1 MNLLSVNQLS
11 KSFGDKVLFQNIN
24 FGINYGDKVA
34 LIAKNG
40 SGKSTLF
47 KILQGIEI
55 ADSGDI
61 AFRKELRISFLSQ
74 EPNLNENHSIEEAIY
89 SGDSEVVKTAI
100 DYAKLVESHYA
111 NPTEKTENQLDVL
124 TNKMNDLE
132 AWNVETEIMLVCSNL
147 GLHDLK
153 QKVNTLSGGQKKRLA
168 LAQVIL
174 NQPDL
179 LIMDEPTNHLDVTV
193 IEWLENYLQSYKKS
207 ILLVTHDR
215 YFLDEVCDRIIEI
228 DDHKLYEYKG
238 DFAYY
243 MEKKAER
250 LVMEASELDKAK
262 NLYRRELEWVRK
274 QPRARTVKSKSRVD
288 AFVDVEKNARKKSMD
303 KKIELSVK
311 VERIGSKIIEVHK
324 LQKAYGDKK
333 ILNPFS
339 YTFIKGEKIGIV
351 GPNGIGKSTFINM
364 LQGIEPPDAGK
375 VSVGDTIV
383 FGYYSQKGIQVA
395 SDKRVI
401 EVVKDIAEFIPLAN
415 GTTLSASA
423 LLTRFNFAPEVQY
436 GHVGKLSGGE
446 RRRLYLLTVLVK
458 NPNFLILDEPT
469 NDLDIITL
477 QTLEQFLLDF
487 QGCVLIVSHDRYFL
501 DRLVDHVFAFEGNGV
516 VKDFPGNYS
525 EYRQWVYDREDDDDL
540 SAPQIGGTTEITSKS
555 TNTAE
560 VKEETTSQKVV
571 SADVPVAN
579 SKKLSYKEQKEL
591 EELDIELPLLEK
603 QKTDIETKLSS
614 GITDVSEIEKLSA
627 KFSFINKSIDE
638 KTMRWLELQ
647 E

>member
-11 KSFGDKVLFQNIN
+11 KSYGDKVLFKSIN

-47 KILQGIEI
+47 KILQGQEI
-55 ADSGDI
+55 ADSGEV
-61 AFRKELRISFLSQ
+61 AFRKDIRISFLSQ
-74 EPNLNENHSIEEAIY
+74 EPELNETHTILEAIY
-89 SGDSEVVKTAI
+89 AGDSETVKAAI
-100 DYAKLVESHYA
+100 DYTRLVETHYA
-111 NPTEKTENQLDVL
+111 NPTEKTENQLDIL

-132 AWNVETEIMLVCSNL
+132 AWNVETQIMLVCSNL
-147 GLHDLK
+147 GLDDTT
-153 QKVNTLSGGQKKRLA
+153 QIVGTLSGGQKKRLA

-174 NQPDL
+174 NEPDL

-193 IEWLENYLQSYKKS
+193 IEWLEDYLRSYKKS

-215 YFLDEVCDRIIEI
+215 YFLDEVCDKIIEI
-228 DDHKLYEYKG
+228 DNYSMHEYKG
-238 DFAYY
+238 NFQYY

-250 LVMEASELDKAK
+250 MMIEASELDKAK
-262 NLYRRELEWVRK
+262 NLYKRELEWVRK
-274 QPRARTVKSKSRVD
+274 QPRARTTKSKSRVD
-288 AFVDVEKNARKKSMD
+288 AFVDVEAKARKKSVD

-311 VERIGSKIIEVHK
+311 VERIGSKIIEVTK
-324 LQKAYGDKK
+324 LQKAFGDKK
-333 ILNPFS
+333 ILDPFS

-395 SDKRVI
+395 DDKRVI

-415 GTTLSASA
+415 GTSLSASA

-436 GHVGKLSGGE
+436 GHVSKLSGGE
-446 RRRLYLLTVLVK
+446 RRRLYLLTVLVR

-469 NDLDIITL
+469 NDLDIVTL
-477 QTLEQFLLDF
+477 QTLEEFLLDF

-525 EYRQWVYDREDDDDL
+525 EYRQWKFDSED
-540 SAPQIGGTTEITSKS
+540 
-555 TNTAE
+555 
-560 VKEETTSQKVV
+560 
-571 SADVPVAN
+571 
-579 SKKLSYKEQKEL
+579 EL
-591 EELDIELPLLEK
+591 EELEREAKKQKALETKVEEVAKPIAETPVVAEKKKRSYKEEKELEGLESELPELEK
-603 QKTDIETKLSS
+603 QKKDIEAQLANGSV
-614 GITDVSEIEKLSA
+614 DASEIEKLSS
-627 KFSFINKSIDE
+627 KFSFISNSIDE

-647 E
+647 D

>member
-11 KSFGDKVLFQNIN
+11 KSFGDKKLFQNIN

-55 ADSGDI
+55 PDSGDI

-74 EPNLNENHSIEEAIY
+74 EPTLNENHTIEQAIY
-89 SGDSEVVKTAI
+89 AGDSEMVKTAI
-100 DYAKLVESHYA
+100 DYNHLVESHYA
-111 NPTEKTENQLDVL
+111 NPTEKTEKQLDIL

-132 AWNVETEIMLVCSNL
+132 AWNVETQIMLVCANL
-147 GLHDLK
+147 GLTDLT
-153 QKVNTLSGGQKKRLA
+153 QKVSTLSGGQKKRLA

-174 NQPDL
+174 NEPDL

-193 IEWLENYLQSYKKS
+193 IEWLEEYLRSYKKS

-228 DDHKLYEYKG
+228 DDHQLFEYKG
-238 DFAYY
+238 KFDYY

-250 LVMEASELDKAK
+250 MMMQASELEKAK

-288 AFVDVEKNARKKSMD
+288 AFAGVEAKARKKSVD

-311 VERIGSKIIEVHK
+311 VERIGSKIIEVRNLK
-324 LQKAYGDKK
+324 KAFGEKK
-333 ILNPFS
+333 ILEPFT

-364 LQGIEPPDAGK
+364 LQGIEPPDSGN
-375 VSVGDTIV
+375 VTVGDTIV

-395 SDKRVI
+395 DDKRVI

-415 GTTLSASA
+415 GTSLSASG

-436 GHVGKLSGGE
+436 GHVSKLSGGE
-446 RRRLYLLTVLVK
+446 KRRLYLLTVLVR

-525 EYRQWVYDREDDDDL
+525 EYRQWKYDSEDEAEEL
-540 SAPQIGGTTEITSKS
+540 AKEQKLKEIISANDSVVEQPVKQV
-555 TNTAE
+555 AE
-560 VKEETTSQKVV
+560 TI
-571 SADVPVAN
+571 VPEK
-579 SKKLSYKEQKEL
+579 KKLSYKEQKEL
-591 EELDIELPLLEK
+591 ESLDVELPQLETK
-603 QKTDIETKLSS
+603 KLEIETLLAS
-614 GITDVSEIEKLSA
+614 GISDVKEIEKLS
-627 KFSFINKSIDE
+627 KQFTFISSQIDE

-647 E
+647 D

>member
-11 KSFGDKVLFQNIN
+11 KSYGDKVLFKSIN

-47 KILQGIEI
+47 KILQGQEI
-55 ADSGDI
+55 ADSGEV
-61 AFRKELRISFLSQ
+61 AFRKDIRISFLSQ
-74 EPNLNENHSIEEAIY
+74 EPELNETHTILEAIY
-89 SGDSEVVKTAI
+89 AGDSETVKAAI
-100 DYAKLVESHYA
+100 DYTRLVETHYA
-111 NPTEKTENQLDVL
+111 NPTEKTENQLDIL

-132 AWNVETEIMLVCSNL
+132 AWNVETQIMLVCSNL
-147 GLHDLK
+147 GLDDTT
-153 QKVNTLSGGQKKRLA
+153 QIVGTLSGGQKKRLA

-174 NQPDL
+174 NEPDL

-193 IEWLENYLQSYKKS
+193 IEWLEDYLHSYKKS

-215 YFLDEVCDRIIEI
+215 YFLDEVCDKIIEI
-228 DDHKLYEYKG
+228 DNYSMHEYKG
-238 DFAYY
+238 NFQYY

-250 LVMEASELDKAK
+250 MMIEASELDKAK
-262 NLYRRELEWVRK
+262 NLYKRELEWVRK
-274 QPRARTVKSKSRVD
+274 QPRARTTKSKSRVD
-288 AFVDVEKNARKKSMD
+288 AFVDVEAKARKKSVD

-311 VERIGSKIIEVHK
+311 VERIGSKIIEVTK
-324 LQKAYGDKK
+324 LQKAFGDKK
-333 ILNPFS
+333 ILDPFS

-395 SDKRVI
+395 DDKRVI

-415 GTTLSASA
+415 GTSLSASA

-436 GHVGKLSGGE
+436 GHVSKLSGGE
-446 RRRLYLLTVLVK
+446 RRRLYLLTVLVR

-469 NDLDIITL
+469 NDLDIVTL
-477 QTLEQFLLDF
+477 QTLEEFLLDF

-525 EYRQWVYDREDDDDL
+525 EYRQWKFDSED
-540 SAPQIGGTTEITSKS
+540 
-555 TNTAE
+555 
-560 VKEETTSQKVV
+560 
-571 SADVPVAN
+571 
-579 SKKLSYKEQKEL
+579 EL
-591 EELDIELPLLEK
+591 EELEREAKKQKALETKVDEVAKPITETPVAAEKKKRSYKEEKELEGLESELPELEK
-603 QKTDIETKLSS
+603 QKKDIEAQLANGSV
-614 GITDVSEIEKLSA
+614 DASEIEKLSS
-627 KFSFINKSIDE
+627 KFSFISNSIDE

-647 E
+647 D

>member
-11 KSFGDKVLFQNIN
+11 KSFGDKKLFQNIN

-55 ADSGDI
+55 PDSGDI

-74 EPNLNENHSIEEAIY
+74 EPNLDDNHTIEQAIY
-89 SGDSEVVKTAI
+89 AGDSEMVKTAI
-100 DYAKLVESHYA
+100 DYTHLVETHYA
-111 NPTEKTENQLDVL
+111 NPTEKTENQLDIL

-132 AWNVETEIMLVCSNL
+132 AWNVETQIMLVCANL
-147 GLHDLK
+147 GLNNLT
-153 QKVNTLSGGQKKRLA
+153 QKVSTLSGGQKKRLA

-174 NQPDL
+174 NEPDL

-193 IEWLENYLQSYKKS
+193 IEWLEEYLRSYKKS

-228 DDHKLYEYKG
+228 DDHQLFEYKG
-238 DFAYY
+238 KFDYY

-250 LVMEASELDKAK
+250 MMMQASELEKAK

-288 AFVDVEKNARKKSMD
+288 AFADVEAKARKKSVD

-311 VERIGSKIIEVHK
+311 VERIGSKIIEVRNLK
-324 LQKAYGDKK
+324 KAFGEKK
-333 ILNPFS
+333 ILEPFT

-364 LQGIEPPDAGK
+364 LQGIEPPDAGT
-375 VSVGDTIV
+375 VTVGDTIV

-395 SDKRVI
+395 DDKRVI

-415 GTTLSASA
+415 GTSLSASG

-436 GHVGKLSGGE
+436 GHVSKLSGGE
-446 RRRLYLLTVLVK
+446 KRRLYLLTVLVR

-525 EYRQWVYDREDDDDL
+525 EYRQWKYDSEDEAEEL
-540 SAPQIGGTTEITSKS
+540 AKEQKLKEVISANNSVVEQP
-555 TNTAE
+555 
-560 VKEETTSQKVV
+560 VKQVVETVDSDK
-571 SADVPVAN
+571 
-579 SKKLSYKEQKEL
+579 KKLSYKEQKEL
-591 EELDIELPLLEK
+591 ESLDIELPQLETK
-603 QKTDIETKLSS
+603 KLEIETLLAS
-614 GITDVSEIEKLSA
+614 GISDVKEIEKLS
-627 KFSFINKSIDE
+627 KQFTFISSQIDE

-647 E
+647 D

>member
-11 KSFGDKVLFQNIN
+11 KSFGDKKLFQNIN

-55 ADSGDI
+55 PDSGDI

-74 EPNLNENHSIEEAIY
+74 EPNLDDNHTIEQAIY
-89 SGDSEVVKTAI
+89 AGDSEMVKTAI
-100 DYAKLVESHYA
+100 DYTHLVETHYA

-132 AWNVETEIMLVCSNL
+132 AWNVETQIMLVCANL
-147 GLHDLK
+147 GLNDLK
-153 QKVNTLSGGQKKRLA
+153 QKVSTLSGGQKKRLA

-174 NQPDL
+174 NEPDL

-193 IEWLENYLQSYKKS
+193 IEWLEEYLRSYKKS

-228 DDHKLYEYKG
+228 DDHQLFEYKG
-238 DFAYY
+238 KFDYY

-250 LVMEASELDKAK
+250 MMMQASELEKAK

-288 AFVDVEKNARKKSMD
+288 AFVDVEAKARKKSVD

-311 VERIGSKIIEVHK
+311 VERIGSKIIEVHNLK
-324 LQKAYGDKK
+324 KAFGDKK
-333 ILNPFS
+333 ILEPFT

-364 LQGIEPPDAGK
+364 LQGLEPPDSGK
-375 VSVGDTIV
+375 VTVGDTIV

-395 SDKRVI
+395 DDKRVI

-415 GTTLSASA
+415 GTSLSASG

-436 GHVGKLSGGE
+436 GHVSKLSGGE
-446 RRRLYLLTVLVK
+446 KRRLYLLTVLVR

-525 EYRQWVYDREDDDDL
+525 EYRQWKYDSEDEAEEL
-540 SAPQIGGTTEITSKS
+540 AKEQKLKEIISS
-555 TNTAE
+555 NDSVVE
-560 VKEETTSQKVV
+560 QPVKPIVEAIV
-571 SADVPVAN
+571 SEK
-579 SKKLSYKEQKEL
+579 KKLSYKEQKEL
-591 EELDIELPLLEK
+591 ESLDAELPQLEAK
-603 QKTDIETKLSS
+603 KLEIETLLAS
-614 GITDVSEIEKLSA
+614 GISDVKEIEKLS
-627 KFSFINKSIDE
+627 KQFTFISSQIDE

-647 E
+647 D

>member
-11 KSFGDKVLFQNIN
+11 KSYGDKVLFKNIN

-47 KILQGIEI
+47 KILQGQEI
-55 ADSGDI
+55 ADSGDVV
-61 AFRKELRISFLSQ
+61 FRKELRISFLSQ
-74 EPNLNENHSIEEAIY
+74 EPELNENHTLLEAIY
-89 SGDSEVVKTAI
+89 AGDSEMVKTAI
-100 DYAKLVESHYA
+100 DYTRLVETHYA
-111 NPTEKTENQLDVL
+111 NPTEKTENQLDIL

-132 AWNVETEIMLVCSNL
+132 AWNVETQIMLVCSNL
-147 GLHDLK
+147 ALTDLT
-153 QKVNTLSGGQKKRLA
+153 QKVSTLSGGQKKRLA

-174 NQPDL
+174 NEPDL

-193 IEWLENYLQSYKKS
+193 IEWLEDYLRSYKKS

-215 YFLDEVCDRIIEI
+215 YFLDEVCDKIIEI
-228 DDHKLYEYKG
+228 DNYSMHEYKG
-238 DFAYY
+238 NFQYY

-250 LVMEASELDKAK
+250 MMIEASELDKAK
-262 NLYRRELEWVRK
+262 NLYKRELEWVRK
-274 QPRARTVKSKSRVD
+274 QPRARTTKSKSRVD
-288 AFVDVEKNARKKSMD
+288 AFVDVEAKARKKSVD

-311 VERIGSKIIEVHK
+311 VERIGSKIIEVTK
-324 LQKAYGDKK
+324 LQKAFGDKK
-333 ILNPFS
+333 ILDPFS

-395 SDKRVI
+395 DDKRVI

-415 GTTLSASA
+415 GTSLSASG
-423 LLTRFNFAPEVQY
+423 LLTRFNFPPEVQY
-436 GHVGKLSGGE
+436 GHVSKLSGGE
-446 RRRLYLLTVLVK
+446 RRRLYLLTVLVR

-469 NDLDIITL
+469 NDLDIVTL
-477 QTLEQFLLDF
+477 QTLEEFLLDF

-525 EYRQWVYDREDDDDL
+525 EYRQWKFDSED
-540 SAPQIGGTTEITSKS
+540 
-555 TNTAE
+555 
-560 VKEETTSQKVV
+560 
-571 SADVPVAN
+571 
-579 SKKLSYKEQKEL
+579 EL
-591 EELDIELPLLEK
+591 EELEREAKKQKALETKVEELVKPVLETPVLTEKKKRSYKEEKELEGLESELPELEK
-603 QKTDIETKLSS
+603 KKTDIENKLAS
-614 GITDVSEIEKLSA
+614 GLTDANEIEKLSSQ
-627 KFSFINKSIDE
+627 FSFILKSIDE

-647 E
+647 D

>member
-11 KSFGDKVLFQNIN
+11 KSYGDKVLFKSIN

-47 KILQGIEI
+47 KILQGQEI
-55 ADSGDI
+55 ADSGEV
-61 AFRKELRISFLSQ
+61 AFRKDIRISFLSQ
-74 EPNLNENHSIEEAIY
+74 EPELNETHTILEAIY
-89 SGDSEVVKTAI
+89 AGDSETVKAAI
-100 DYAKLVESHYA
+100 DYTRLVETHYA
-111 NPTEKTENQLDVL
+111 NPTEKTENQLDIL

-132 AWNVETEIMLVCSNL
+132 AWNVETQIMLVCSNL
-147 GLHDLK
+147 GLDDTT
-153 QKVNTLSGGQKKRLA
+153 QIVGTLSGGQKKRLA

-174 NQPDL
+174 NEPDL

-193 IEWLENYLQSYKKS
+193 IEWLEDYLHSYKKS

-215 YFLDEVCDRIIEI
+215 YFLDEVCDKIIEI
-228 DDHKLYEYKG
+228 DNYSMHEYKG
-238 DFAYY
+238 NFQYY

-250 LVMEASELDKAK
+250 MMIEASELDKAK
-262 NLYRRELEWVRK
+262 NLYKRELEWVRK
-274 QPRARTVKSKSRVD
+274 QPRARTTKSKSRVD
-288 AFVDVEKNARKKSMD
+288 AFVDVEAKARKKSVD

-311 VERIGSKIIEVHK
+311 VERIGSKIIEVTK

-333 ILNPFS
+333 ILDPFS

-395 SDKRVI
+395 DDKRVI

-415 GTTLSASA
+415 GTSLSASA

-436 GHVGKLSGGE
+436 GHVSKLSGGE
-446 RRRLYLLTVLVK
+446 RRRLYLLTVLVR

-469 NDLDIITL
+469 NDLDIVTL
-477 QTLEQFLLDF
+477 QTLEEFLLDF

-525 EYRQWVYDREDDDDL
+525 EYRQWKFDSED
-540 SAPQIGGTTEITSKS
+540 
-555 TNTAE
+555 
-560 VKEETTSQKVV
+560 
-571 SADVPVAN
+571 
-579 SKKLSYKEQKEL
+579 EL
-591 EELDIELPLLEK
+591 EELEREAKKQKALETKVEEVAKPIAETPVAAEKKKRSYKEEKELEGLESELPELEK
-603 QKTDIETKLSS
+603 QKKDIEAQLANGSV
-614 GITDVSEIEKLSA
+614 DASEIEKLSS
-627 KFSFINKSIDE
+627 KFSFISNSIDE

-647 E
+647 D

>member
-11 KSFGDKVLFQNIN
+11 KSFGDKKLFQNIN

-55 ADSGDI
+55 PDSGDI

-74 EPNLNENHSIEEAIY
+74 EPNLNENHTIEQAIY
-89 SGDSEVVKTAI
+89 AGDSEMVKTAI
-100 DYAKLVESHYA
+100 DYTHLVETHYA
-111 NPTEKTENQLDVL
+111 NPTEKTENQLDIL

-132 AWNVETEIMLVCSNL
+132 AWNVETQIMLVCANL
-147 GLHDLK
+147 GLNDLT
-153 QKVNTLSGGQKKRLA
+153 QKVSTLSGGQKKRLA

-174 NQPDL
+174 NEPDL

-193 IEWLENYLQSYKKS
+193 IEWLEEYLRSYKKS

-228 DDHKLYEYKG
+228 DDHQLFEYKG
-238 DFAYY
+238 KFDYY

-250 LVMEASELDKAK
+250 QMMQASELEKAK

-274 QPRARTVKSKSRVD
+274 QPRARTTKSKSRVD
-288 AFVDVEKNARKKSMD
+288 AFTDVEAKARKKSVD

-311 VERIGSKIIEVHK
+311 VERIGSKIIEVHNLK
-324 LQKAYGDKK
+324 KAFGDKK
-333 ILNPFS
+333 ILDPFT

-364 LQGIEPPDAGK
+364 LQGIEPPDTGT
-375 VSVGDTIV
+375 VTVGDTIV

-395 SDKRVI
+395 DDKRVI

-415 GTTLSASA
+415 GTSLSASA

-436 GHVGKLSGGE
+436 GHVSKLSGGE
-446 RRRLYLLTVLVK
+446 RRRLYLLTVLVR

-525 EYRQWVYDREDDDDL
+525 EYRQWKYDSE
-540 SAPQIGGTTEITSKS
+540 EE
-555 TNTAE
+555 AE
-560 VKEETTSQKVV
+560 ELAKEQKQLQATVVVQEAVKEIPQ
-571 SADVPVAN
+571 VAAAVN
-579 SKKLSYKEQKEL
+579 EKKKLSYKEQKEL
-591 EELDIELPLLEK
+591 ESLDAELPQLEAK
-603 QKTDIETKLSS
+603 KLEIETLLAS
-614 GITDVSEIEKLSA
+614 GISDVKEIEKLS
-627 KFSFINKSIDE
+627 KQFTFISSQIDE
-638 KTMRWLELQ
+638 KTMRWMELQ

>member
-11 KSFGDKVLFQNIN
+11 KSFGDKVLFKNIN

-55 ADSGDI
+55 PDSGDI

-74 EPNLNENHSIEEAIY
+74 EPTLDENHTIEQAIY
-89 SGDSEVVKTAI
+89 AGDSEMVKTSI
-100 DYAKLVESHYA
+100 DYTHLVETHYA
-111 NPTEKTENQLDVL
+111 NPTEKTENQLDIL
-124 TNKMNDLE
+124 TNRMNDLE
-132 AWNVETEIMLVCSNL
+132 AWNVETQIMLVCANL
-147 GLHDLK
+147 GLNDLK
-153 QKVNTLSGGQKKRLA
+153 QKVSTLSGGQKKRLA

-174 NQPDL
+174 NEPDL

-193 IEWLENYLQSYKKS
+193 IEWLEEYLRSYKKS

-228 DDHKLYEYKG
+228 DNHELYEYKG
-238 DFAYY
+238 KFDYY

-250 LVMEASELDKAK
+250 LMMEASELEKAK

-288 AFVDVEKNARKKSMD
+288 AFVDVEAKARKKSVE

-311 VERIGSKIIEVHK
+311 VERIGSKILEVRN
-324 LQKAYGDKK
+324 LQKAFGDKK
-333 ILNPFS
+333 ILEPFT

-364 LQGIEPPDAGK
+364 LQGIEAPDAGT

-395 SDKRVI
+395 DDKRVI

-415 GTTLSASA
+415 GTSLSASG

-436 GHVGKLSGGE
+436 GHVSKLSGGE
-446 RRRLYLLTVLVK
+446 KRRLYLLTVLVR

-525 EYRQWVYDREDDDDL
+525 EYRQWKYDTEDDAEEL
-540 SAPQIGGTTEITSKS
+540 AKEQKQIEVNSVVEEPVKQVSVSAPVTEK
-555 TNTAE
+555 
-560 VKEETTSQKVV
+560 
-571 SADVPVAN
+571 
-579 SKKLSYKEQKEL
+579 KKLSFKEQKEL
-591 EELDIELPLLEK
+591 ETLDAELPKLESRKAEIENLLA
-603 QKTDIETKLSS
+603 S
-614 GITDVSEIEKLSA
+614 GITDVKEIEKLSNE
-627 KFSFINKSIDE
+627 FTSISSQIDE
-638 KTMRWLELQ
+638 KTMRWMELQ
-647 E
+647 D

>member
-11 KSFGDKVLFQNIN
+11 KSFGDKKLFQNIN

-55 ADSGDI
+55 PDSGDI

-74 EPNLNENHSIEEAIY
+74 EPNLDDNHTIEQAIY
-89 SGDSEVVKTAI
+89 AGDSEMVKTAI
-100 DYAKLVESHYA
+100 DYTHLVETHYT
-111 NPTEKTENQLDVL
+111 NPSEKTENQLDIL

-132 AWNVETEIMLVCSNL
+132 AWNVETQIMLVCANL

-174 NQPDL
+174 NEPDL

-193 IEWLENYLQSYKKS
+193 IEWLEEYLRTYKKS

-228 DDHKLYEYKG
+228 DNHALYEYKG
-238 DFAYY
+238 KFDYY

-250 LVMEASELDKAK
+250 VMMEASELEKAK

-274 QPRARTVKSKSRVD
+274 QPRARTTKSKSRVD
-288 AFVDVEKNARKKSMD
+288 AFYDVEAKARKKSVD

-311 VERIGSKIIEVHK
+311 VERIGSKIIEVHNLK
-324 LQKAYGDKK
+324 KAFGDKK
-333 ILNPFS
+333 ILEPFT

-364 LQGIEPPDAGK
+364 LQGLEPPDTGK
-375 VSVGDTIV
+375 VTVGDTIV

-395 SDKRVI
+395 EDKRVI

-415 GTTLSASA
+415 GTSLSASG
-423 LLTRFNFAPEVQY
+423 LLTRFNFPPEVQY
-436 GHVGKLSGGE
+436 GHVSKLSGGE

-477 QTLEQFLLDF
+477 QTLEEFLLEF

-501 DRLVDHVFAFEGNGV
+501 DRLVDHVFAFEGDGI

-525 EYRQWVYDREDDDDL
+525 EYRQWKYDSEAEAEELAKEQKAIDHAAAQVIV
-540 SAPQIGGTTEITSKS
+540 STPEIKIEKASV
-555 TNTAE
+555 E
-560 VKEETTSQKVV
+560 KVAV
-571 SADVPVAN
+571 SEK
-579 SKKLSYKEQKEL
+579 KKLTFKEQKEL
-591 EELDIELPLLEK
+591 EALDVELPKLELRK
-603 QKTDIETKLSS
+603 VEIETLLAS
-614 GITDVSEIEKLSA
+614 GISDVKEIEKLSNE
-627 KFSFINKSIDE
+627 FTMISSQIDE

>member
-11 KSFGDKVLFQNIN
+11 KSFGDKKLFQNIN

-55 ADSGDI
+55 PDSGDI

-74 EPNLNENHSIEEAIY
+74 EPNLDDNHTIEQAIY
-89 SGDSEVVKTAI
+89 AGDSEMVKTAI
-100 DYAKLVESHYA
+100 DYNHLVESHYA
-111 NPTEKTENQLDVL
+111 NPTEKTEKQLDIL

-132 AWNVETEIMLVCSNL
+132 AWNVETQIMLVCANL
-147 GLHDLK
+147 GLNDLT
-153 QKVNTLSGGQKKRLA
+153 QKVSTLSGGQKKRLA

-174 NQPDL
+174 NEPDL

-193 IEWLENYLQSYKKS
+193 IEWLEEYLRSYKKS

-228 DDHKLYEYKG
+228 DDHQLFEYKG
-238 DFAYY
+238 KFDYY

-250 LVMEASELDKAK
+250 MMMQASELEKAK

-288 AFVDVEKNARKKSMD
+288 AFAGVEAKARKKSVD

-311 VERIGSKIIEVHK
+311 VERIGSKIIEVRNLK
-324 LQKAYGDKK
+324 KAFGEKK
-333 ILNPFS
+333 ILEPFT

-364 LQGIEPPDAGK
+364 LQGIEPPDSGN
-375 VSVGDTIV
+375 VTVGDTIV

-395 SDKRVI
+395 DDKRVI

-415 GTTLSASA
+415 GTSLSASG

-436 GHVGKLSGGE
+436 GHVSKLSGGE
-446 RRRLYLLTVLVK
+446 KRRLYLLTVLVR

-525 EYRQWVYDREDDDDL
+525 EYRQWKYDSEDEAEEL
-540 SAPQIGGTTEITSKS
+540 AKEQKLKEIISANDSVVEQPVKQV
-555 TNTAE
+555 AE
-560 VKEETTSQKVV
+560 TIV
-571 SADVPVAN
+571 SEK
-579 SKKLSYKEQKEL
+579 KKLSYKEQKEL
-591 EELDIELPLLEK
+591 ESLDIELPQLEIKKTEIEHLLA
-603 QKTDIETKLSS
+603 S
-614 GITDVSEIEKLSA
+614 GISDVKEIEKLS
-627 KFSFINKSIDE
+627 KQFTFISSQIDE

-647 E
+647 D

>member
-11 KSFGDKVLFQNIN
+11 KSFGDKVLFKNIN

-55 ADSGDI
+55 PDSGDI

-74 EPNLNENHSIEEAIY
+74 EPDLNENHTIEQAIY
-89 SGDSEVVKTAI
+89 AGDSEMVKTAI
-100 DYAKLVESHYA
+100 DYTHLVETHYA

-132 AWNVETEIMLVCSNL
+132 AWNVETQIMLVCANL
-147 GLHDLK
+147 GLNDLT
-153 QKVNTLSGGQKKRLA
+153 QKVSTLSGGQKKRLA

-174 NQPDL
+174 NEPDL

-193 IEWLENYLQSYKKS
+193 IEWLEEYLRSYKKS

-228 DDHKLYEYKG
+228 DEHSLYEYKG
-238 DFAYY
+238 KFDYY

-250 LVMEASELDKAK
+250 MMMQASELEKAK

-274 QPRARTVKSKSRVD
+274 QPRARTTKSKSRVD
-288 AFVDVEKNARKKSMD
+288 AFTNVEAKARKKSVD

-311 VERIGSKIIEVHK
+311 VERIGSKIIEVHNLK
-324 LQKAYGDKK
+324 KAFGDKK
-333 ILNPFS
+333 ILEPFT

-364 LQGIEPPDAGK
+364 LQGIEPPDSGN
-375 VSVGDTIV
+375 VTVGDTIV

-395 SDKRVI
+395 DDKRVI

-415 GTTLSASA
+415 GTSLSASA

-436 GHVGKLSGGE
+436 GHVSKLSGGE
-446 RRRLYLLTVLVK
+446 KRRLYLLTVLVK

-477 QTLEQFLLDF
+477 QTLEEFLLEF

-501 DRLVDHVFAFEGNGV
+501 DRLVDHVFAFEGEGV

-525 EYRQWVYDREDDDDL
+525 EYRQWKYDSEEEAEEL
-540 SAPQIGGTTEITSKS
+540 AKELKHKQLEHVTIAPVEPSKAVVETAVLTEK
-555 TNTAE
+555 
-560 VKEETTSQKVV
+560 
-571 SADVPVAN
+571 
-579 SKKLSYKEQKEL
+579 KKLSYKEQKEL
-591 EELDIELPLLEK
+591 ETLESDLATLEK
-603 QKTDIETKLSS
+603 RKT
-614 GITDVSEIEKLSA
+614 EIESLLAGGLTDANEIQKISA
-627 KFSFINKSIDE
+627 EFTQVSNAIDE

-647 E
+647 D

>member
-11 KSFGDKVLFQNIN
+11 KSFGDKVLFKNIN

-55 ADSGDI
+55 PDSGDI

-74 EPNLNENHSIEEAIY
+74 EPNLNENHTIEQAIY
-89 SGDSEVVKTAI
+89 AGDSEMVKTAI
-100 DYAKLVESHYA
+100 DYTYLVETHYA
-111 NPTEKTENQLDVL
+111 NPTEKTENQLDIL

-132 AWNVETEIMLVCSNL
+132 AWNVETQIMLVCANL
-147 GLHDLK
+147 GLTDLK

-174 NQPDL
+174 NEPDL

-193 IEWLENYLQSYKKS
+193 IEWLEEYLRSYKKS

-228 DDHKLYEYKG
+228 DEHSLYEYKG
-238 DFAYY
+238 KFDYY

-250 LVMEASELDKAK
+250 QMMQASELEKAK

-274 QPRARTVKSKSRVD
+274 QPCARTVKSKSRVD
-288 AFVDVEKNARKKSMD
+288 AFVDVEAKARKKSVD

-311 VERIGSKIIEVHK
+311 VERIGSKIIEVHNLK
-324 LQKAYGDKK
+324 KAFGDKK
-333 ILNPFS
+333 ILEPFT

-364 LQGIEPPDAGK
+364 LQGIEPPDTGT
-375 VSVGDTIV
+375 VTVGDTIV

-395 SDKRVI
+395 NDKRVI

-415 GTTLSASA
+415 GTSLSASA

-436 GHVGKLSGGE
+436 GHVSKLSGGE
-446 RRRLYLLTVLVK
+446 RRRLYLLTVLVR

-525 EYRQWVYDREDDDDL
+525 EYRQWKYDSEAEEEEL
-540 SAPQIGGTTEITSKS
+540 AKEQKLKEIISANDSVVEQP
-555 TNTAE
+555 
-560 VKEETTSQKVV
+560 VKQVVEAVV
-571 SADVPVAN
+571 SEK
-579 SKKLSYKEQKEL
+579 KKLSFKEQKEL
-591 EELDIELPLLEK
+591 EALDVELPQLEAK
-603 QKTDIETKLSS
+603 KLEIETLLAS
-614 GITDVSEIEKLSA
+614 GISDVKEIEKLS
-627 KFSFINKSIDE
+627 KQFTFVTSQIDE

-647 E
+647 D

>member
-11 KSFGDKVLFQNIN
+11 KSYGDKVLFKNIN

-47 KILQGIEI
+47 KILQGQEI
-55 ADSGDI
+55 ADSGDVV
-61 AFRKELRISFLSQ
+61 FRKELRISFLSQ
-74 EPNLNENHSIEEAIY
+74 EPELNENHTLLEAIY
-89 SGDSEVVKTAI
+89 AGDSEMVKTAI
-100 DYAKLVESHYA
+100 DYTRLVETHYA
-111 NPTEKTENQLDVL
+111 NPTEKTENQLDIL

-132 AWNVETEIMLVCSNL
+132 AWNVETQIMLVCSNL
-147 GLHDLK
+147 ALTDLT
-153 QKVNTLSGGQKKRLA
+153 QKVSTLSGGQKKRLA

-174 NQPDL
+174 NEPDL

-193 IEWLENYLQSYKKS
+193 IEWLEDYLLSYKKS

-215 YFLDEVCDRIIEI
+215 YFLDEVCDKIIEI
-228 DDHKLYEYKG
+228 DNYSMHEYKG
-238 DFAYY
+238 NFQYY

-250 LVMEASELDKAK
+250 MMIEASELDKAK
-262 NLYRRELEWVRK
+262 NLYKRELEWVRK
-274 QPRARTVKSKSRVD
+274 QPRARTTKSKSRVD
-288 AFVDVEKNARKKSMD
+288 AFVDVEAKARKKSVD

-311 VERIGSKIIEVHK
+311 VERIGSKIIEVTK
-324 LQKAYGDKK
+324 LQKAFGDKK

-364 LQGIEPPDAGK
+364 LQGIEPPDSGK

-395 SDKRVI
+395 DDKRVI

-415 GTTLSASA
+415 GTSLSASG
-423 LLTRFNFAPEVQY
+423 LLTRFNFPPEVQY
-436 GHVGKLSGGE
+436 GHVSKLSGGE
-446 RRRLYLLTVLVK
+446 RRRLYLLTVLVR

-469 NDLDIITL
+469 NDLDIVTL
-477 QTLEQFLLDF
+477 QTLEEFLLDF

-525 EYRQWVYDREDDDDL
+525 EYRQWKFDSED
-540 SAPQIGGTTEITSKS
+540 
-555 TNTAE
+555 
-560 VKEETTSQKVV
+560 
-571 SADVPVAN
+571 
-579 SKKLSYKEQKEL
+579 EL
-591 EELDIELPLLEK
+591 EELEREAKKQKALETKVEEVAKPVLETPVFTEKKKRSYKEEKELEGLESELPELEK
-603 QKTDIETKLSS
+603 KKTDIENKLAS
-614 GITDVSEIEKLSA
+614 GLTDANEIEKLSSQ
-627 KFSFINKSIDE
+627 FSFILKSIDE

-647 E
+647 D

>member
-11 KSFGDKVLFQNIN
+11 KSFGDKVLFKNIN

-55 ADSGDI
+55 PDSGEVT
-61 AFRKELRISFLSQ
+61 FRKELRISFLSQ
-74 EPNLNENHSIEEAIY
+74 EPQLDETHTIEQAIY
-89 SGDSEVVKTAI
+89 AGDSEMVKTAI
-100 DYAKLVESHYA
+100 DYTRLVETHYA

-132 AWNVETEIMLVCSNL
+132 AWNVETQITLVCANL
-147 GLHDLK
+147 GLNDLK
-153 QKVNTLSGGQKKRLA
+153 QKVSTLSGGQKKRLA

-174 NQPDL
+174 NEPDL
-179 LIMDEPTNHLDVTV
+179 LIMDEPTNHLDVSV
-193 IEWLENYLQSYKKS
+193 IEWLEDYLRSYKKS

-228 DDHKLYEYKG
+228 DNHSLYEYKG
-238 DFAYY
+238 KFAYY

-250 LVMEASELDKAK
+250 EFMEASELEKAK

-274 QPRARTVKSKSRVD
+274 QPRARTTKSKSRVD
-288 AFVDVEKNARKKSMD
+288 AFYDVEAKARKKKID

-311 VERIGSKIIEVHK
+311 VERIGSKIIEVRNLK
-324 LQKAYGDKK
+324 KAFGDKK
-333 ILNPFS
+333 ILEPFT
-339 YTFIKGEKIGIV
+339 YTFVKGEKIGIV

-364 LQGIEPPDAGK
+364 LQGIEPPDSGT
-375 VSVGDTIV
+375 VTVGDTIV

-395 SDKRVI
+395 DDKRVI

-415 GTTLSASA
+415 GTSLSASG

-436 GHVGKLSGGE
+436 GHVSKLSGGE
-446 RRRLYLLTVLVK
+446 KRRLYLLTVLVR

-501 DRLVDHVFAFEGNGV
+501 DRLVDHVFAFEGNGI
-516 VKDFPGNYS
+516 VKDFPGNYT
-525 EYRQWVYDREDDDDL
+525 EYRQWKYDSEAEEEEL
-540 SAPQIGGTTEITSKS
+540 AKEQKASIESMPAESIKTEPIATPQSK
-555 TNTAE
+555 TIE
-560 VKEETTSQKVV
+560 K
-571 SADVPVAN
+571 
-579 SKKLSYKEQKEL
+579 KKLSFKEQKEL
-591 EELDIELPLLEK
+591 ENLDAELPKLELRK
-603 QKTDIETKLSS
+603 
-614 GITDVSEIEKLSA
+614 SEIEKLLASGIA
-627 KFSFINKSIDE
+627 DMQEIEKLSNEFTQLTAEIDE

>member
-11 KSFGDKVLFQNIN
+11 KSFGDKKLFQNIN

-55 ADSGDI
+55 PDSGDI

-74 EPNLNENHSIEEAIY
+74 EPNLDDNHTIEQAIY
-89 SGDSEVVKTAI
+89 AGDSEMVKTAI
-100 DYAKLVESHYA
+100 DYTHLVETHYA
-111 NPTEKTENQLDVL
+111 NPTEKTENQLDIL

-132 AWNVETEIMLVCSNL
+132 AWNVETQIMLVCANL
-147 GLHDLK
+147 GLNDLT
-153 QKVNTLSGGQKKRLA
+153 QKVSTLSGGQKKRLA

-174 NQPDL
+174 NEPDL

-193 IEWLENYLQSYKKS
+193 IEWLEEYLRSYKKS

-228 DDHKLYEYKG
+228 DDHQLFEYKG
-238 DFAYY
+238 KFDYY

-250 LVMEASELDKAK
+250 MMMQASELEKAK

-288 AFVDVEKNARKKSMD
+288 AFADVEAKARKKSVD

-311 VERIGSKIIEVHK
+311 VERIGSKIIEVRNLK
-324 LQKAYGDKK
+324 KAFGEKK
-333 ILNPFS
+333 ILEPFT

-364 LQGIEPPDAGK
+364 LQGIEPPDAGT
-375 VSVGDTIV
+375 VTVGDTIV

-395 SDKRVI
+395 DDKRVI

-415 GTTLSASA
+415 GTSLSASG

-436 GHVGKLSGGE
+436 GHVSKLSGGE
-446 RRRLYLLTVLVK
+446 KRRLYLLTVLVR

-525 EYRQWVYDREDDDDL
+525 EYRQWKYDSEDEAEEL
-540 SAPQIGGTTEITSKS
+540 TKEQKLKEIISANNSVVEQP
-555 TNTAE
+555 
-560 VKEETTSQKVV
+560 VKQVVET
-571 SADVPVAN
+571 VA
-579 SKKLSYKEQKEL
+579 SDKKKLSYKEQKEL
-591 EELDIELPLLEK
+591 ESLDIELPQLETK
-603 QKTDIETKLSS
+603 KLEIETLLAS
-614 GITDVSEIEKLSA
+614 GISDVKEIEKLS
-627 KFSFINKSIDE
+627 KQFTFISTQIDE

-647 E
+647 D

>member
-11 KSFGDKVLFQNIN
+11 KSFGDKKLFQNIN

-55 ADSGDI
+55 PDSGDI

-74 EPNLNENHSIEEAIY
+74 EPNLDENHTIEQAIY
-89 SGDSEVVKTAI
+89 AGDSEMVKTAI
-100 DYAKLVESHYA
+100 DYTHLVETHYA
-111 NPTEKTENQLDVL
+111 NPTEKTENQLDIL

-132 AWNVETEIMLVCSNL
+132 AWNVETQIMLVCANL
-147 GLHDLK
+147 GLNDLT
-153 QKVNTLSGGQKKRLA
+153 QKVSTLSGGQKKRLA

-174 NQPDL
+174 NEPDL

-193 IEWLENYLQSYKKS
+193 IEWLEEYLRSYKKS

-228 DDHKLYEYKG
+228 DDHQLFEYKG
-238 DFAYY
+238 KFDYY

-250 LVMEASELDKAK
+250 MMMQASELEKAK

-288 AFVDVEKNARKKSMD
+288 AFVHVEAKARKKSVD

-311 VERIGSKIIEVHK
+311 VERIGSKIIEVHNLK
-324 LQKAYGDKK
+324 KAFGDKK
-333 ILNPFS
+333 ILEPFT

-364 LQGIEPPDAGK
+364 LQGIEPPDTGK
-375 VSVGDTIV
+375 VTVGDTIV

-395 SDKRVI
+395 DDKRVI

-415 GTTLSASA
+415 GTSLSASA

-436 GHVGKLSGGE
+436 GHVSKLSGGE
-446 RRRLYLLTVLVK
+446 KRRLYLLTVLVR

-469 NDLDIITL
+469 NDLDIVTL

-525 EYRQWVYDREDDDDL
+525 EYRQWKYDSEDEAEEL
-540 SAPQIGGTTEITSKS
+540 AKEQKQKELAT
-555 TNTAE
+555 TAE
-560 VKEETTSQKVV
+560 VSQPEIKVSETV
-571 SADVPVAN
+571 SAAVVVEK
-579 SKKLSYKEQKEL
+579 KKLSFKEQKEL
-591 EELDIELPLLEK
+591 ENLDVELPKLEIR
-603 QKTDIETKLSS
+603 KTEIETLLAS
-614 GITDVSEIEKLSA
+614 GITDVKEIETLS
-627 KFSFINKSIDE
+627 KEFTLISNQIDE

-647 E
+647 D

>member
-11 KSFGDKVLFQNIN
+11 KSFGDKVLFKNIN

-55 ADSGDI
+55 PDSGEVV
-61 AFRKELRISFLSQ
+61 FRKELRISFLSQ
-74 EPNLNENHSIEEAIY
+74 EPELNNNHTIEEAIY
-89 SGDSEVVKTAI
+89 AGDSEVVKTAI
-100 DYAKLVESHYA
+100 DYNRLVETHYA

-132 AWNVETEIMLVCSNL
+132 AWNVETQINVVCSNL
-147 GLHDLK
+147 GLNDLK
-153 QKVNTLSGGQKKRLA
+153 QKVSTLSGGQKKRLA

-174 NQPDL
+174 NEPDL
-179 LIMDEPTNHLDVTV
+179 LIMDEPTNHLDVSV
-193 IEWLENYLQSYKKS
+193 IEWLEDYLHSYKKS

-215 YFLDEVCDRIIEI
+215 YFLDAVCDRIIEI
-228 DDHKLYEYKG
+228 DNHEIYEYKG
-238 DFAYY
+238 NFEYY

-250 LVMEASELDKAK
+250 QQMEASELEKAK

-274 QPRARTVKSKSRVD
+274 QPKARTTKSKSRVD
-288 AFVDVEKNARKKSMD
+288 AFAEVEAKARAKKVE

-311 VERIGSKIIEVHK
+311 VERIGSKIIEVK
-324 LQKAYGDKK
+324 NLQKAFGDKK
-333 ILNPFS
+333 ILEPFS

-364 LQGIEPPDAGK
+364 LQGIEPPDAGS

-383 FGYYSQKGIQVA
+383 FGYYSQKGIQVPD
-395 SDKRVI
+395 DKRVI

-415 GTTLSASA
+415 GTSLSASA
-423 LLTRFNFAPEVQY
+423 LLTRFNFPPAVQF

-477 QTLEQFLLDF
+477 QTLEEFLLDF

-516 VKDFPGNYS
+516 VKDFPGNYT
-525 EYRQWVYDREDDDDL
+525 EYREWKDDMEIIEAANKKEQGNATIKPAAPENETP
-540 SAPQIGGTTEITSKS
+540 SAVAQPT
-555 TNTAE
+555 
-560 VKEETTSQKVV
+560 VV
-571 SADVPVAN
+571 VE
-579 SKKLSYKEQKEL
+579 KRKLSYKEQKEL
-591 EELDIELPLLEK
+591 ETLESDLEK
-603 QKTDIETKLSS
+603 LEKRKK
-614 GITDVSEIEKLSA
+614 EIEVLLASGTTDANEIQKLSA
-627 KFSFINKSIDE
+627 EFNEVNTSVDE

>member
-11 KSFGDKVLFQNIN
+11 KSFGDKVLFKNIN

-55 ADSGDI
+55 PDSGDI

-74 EPNLNENHSIEEAIY
+74 EPNLNENHTIEQAIY
-89 SGDSEVVKTAI
+89 AGDSEMVKTAI
-100 DYAKLVESHYA
+100 DYTYLVETHYA
-111 NPTEKTENQLDVL
+111 NPTEKTENQLDIL

-132 AWNVETEIMLVCSNL
+132 AWNVETQIMLVCANL
-147 GLHDLK
+147 GLTDLK

-174 NQPDL
+174 NEPDL

-193 IEWLENYLQSYKKS
+193 IEWLEEYLRSYKKS

-228 DDHKLYEYKG
+228 DEHSLYEYKG
-238 DFAYY
+238 KFDYY

-250 LVMEASELDKAK
+250 QMMQASELEKAK

-288 AFVDVEKNARKKSMD
+288 AFVDVEAKARKKSVD

-311 VERIGSKIIEVHK
+311 VERIGSKIIEVHNLK
-324 LQKAYGDKK
+324 KAFGDKK
-333 ILNPFS
+333 ILEPFT

-364 LQGIEPPDAGK
+364 LQGIEPPDTGT
-375 VSVGDTIV
+375 VTVGDTIV

-395 SDKRVI
+395 NDKRVI

-415 GTTLSASA
+415 GTSLSASA

-436 GHVGKLSGGE
+436 GHVSKLSGGE
-446 RRRLYLLTVLVK
+446 RRRLYLLTVLVR

-525 EYRQWVYDREDDDDL
+525 EYRQWKYDSEAEEEEL
-540 SAPQIGGTTEITSKS
+540 AKEQKLKEIISANDSVVEQP
-555 TNTAE
+555 
-560 VKEETTSQKVV
+560 VKQVVEAVV
-571 SADVPVAN
+571 SEK
-579 SKKLSYKEQKEL
+579 KKLSFKEQKEL
-591 EELDIELPLLEK
+591 EALDVELPQLEAK
-603 QKTDIETKLSS
+603 KLEIETLLAS
-614 GITDVSEIEKLSA
+614 GISDVKEIEKLS
-627 KFSFINKSIDE
+627 KQFTFVTSQIDE

-647 E
+647 D

>member
-11 KSFGDKVLFQNIN
+11 KSYGDKVLFKNIN

-47 KILQGIEI
+47 KILQGQEI
-55 ADSGDI
+55 ADSGDVV
-61 AFRKELRISFLSQ
+61 FRKELRISFLSQ
-74 EPNLNENHSIEEAIY
+74 EPELNDTHTILEAIY
-89 SGDSEVVKTAI
+89 AGDSEMVKTAI
-100 DYAKLVESHYA
+100 DYTRLVETHYA
-111 NPTEKTENQLDVL
+111 NPTEKTENQLDIL

-132 AWNVETEIMLVCSNL
+132 AWNVETQIMLVCSNL
-147 GLHDLK
+147 GLDDTT
-153 QKVNTLSGGQKKRLA
+153 QIVSTLSGGQKKRLA

-174 NQPDL
+174 NEPDL

-193 IEWLENYLQSYKKS
+193 IEWLEDYLRSYKKS

-215 YFLDEVCDRIIEI
+215 YFLDEVCDKIIEI
-228 DDHKLYEYKG
+228 DNYSMHEYKG
-238 DFAYY
+238 NFQYY

-250 LVMEASELDKAK
+250 MMIEASELDKAK
-262 NLYRRELEWVRK
+262 NLYKRELEWVRK
-274 QPRARTVKSKSRVD
+274 QPRARTTKSKSRVD
-288 AFVDVEKNARKKSMD
+288 AFVDVEAKARKKSVD

-311 VERIGSKIIEVHK
+311 VERIGSKIIEVTK
-324 LQKAYGDKK
+324 LQKAFGDKK
-333 ILNPFS
+333 ILDPFS

-395 SDKRVI
+395 DDKRVI

-415 GTTLSASA
+415 GTSLSASA

-436 GHVGKLSGGE
+436 GHVSKLSGGE
-446 RRRLYLLTVLVK
+446 RRRLYLLTVLVR

-469 NDLDIITL
+469 NDLDIVTL
-477 QTLEQFLLDF
+477 QTLEEFLLDF

-501 DRLVDHVFAFEGNGV
+501 DRLVDHVFAFEGNGI

-525 EYRQWVYDREDDDDL
+525 EYRQWKFDSED
-540 SAPQIGGTTEITSKS
+540 
-555 TNTAE
+555 
-560 VKEETTSQKVV
+560 
-571 SADVPVAN
+571 
-579 SKKLSYKEQKEL
+579 EL
-591 EELDIELPLLEK
+591 EELEREAKKQKAVETKLEEVTKPVLETPVFAEKKKRSYKEEKELEGLESELPELEK
-603 QKTDIETKLSS
+603 QKKDIETQLANGSVDAS
-614 GITDVSEIEKLSA
+614 AIEKLSSQ
-627 KFSFINKSIDE
+627 FSFISKSIDE

-647 E
+647 D

>member
-11 KSFGDKVLFQNIN
+11 KSFGDKKLFQNIN

-55 ADSGDI
+55 PDSGDI

-74 EPNLNENHSIEEAIY
+74 EPNLDDNHTIEQAIY
-89 SGDSEVVKTAI
+89 AGDSEMVKTAI
-100 DYAKLVESHYA
+100 DYNHLVESHYA
-111 NPTEKTENQLDVL
+111 NPTEKTEKQLDIL

-132 AWNVETEIMLVCSNL
+132 AWNVETQIMLVCANL
-147 GLHDLK
+147 GLNDLT
-153 QKVNTLSGGQKKRLA
+153 QKVSTLSGGQKKRLA

-174 NQPDL
+174 NEPDL

-193 IEWLENYLQSYKKS
+193 IEWLEEYLRSYKKS

-228 DDHKLYEYKG
+228 DDHQLFEYKG
-238 DFAYY
+238 KFDYY

-250 LVMEASELDKAK
+250 MMMQASELEKAK

-288 AFVDVEKNARKKSMD
+288 AFAGVEAKARKKSVD

-311 VERIGSKIIEVHK
+311 VERIGSKIIEVRNLK
-324 LQKAYGDKK
+324 KAFGEKK
-333 ILNPFS
+333 ILEPFT

-364 LQGIEPPDAGK
+364 LQGIEPPDSGN
-375 VSVGDTIV
+375 VTVGDTIV

-395 SDKRVI
+395 DDKRVI

-415 GTTLSASA
+415 GTSLSASG

-436 GHVGKLSGGE
+436 GHVSKLSGGE
-446 RRRLYLLTVLVK
+446 KRRLYLLTVLVR

-525 EYRQWVYDREDDDDL
+525 EYRQWKYDSEDEAEEL
-540 SAPQIGGTTEITSKS
+540 AKEQKLKEIISANDSVVEQPVKQV
-555 TNTAE
+555 AE
-560 VKEETTSQKVV
+560 TI
-571 SADVPVAN
+571 VPEK
-579 SKKLSYKEQKEL
+579 KKLSYKEQKEL
-591 EELDIELPLLEK
+591 ESLDVELPQLETK
-603 QKTDIETKLSS
+603 KLEIETLLAS
-614 GITDVSEIEKLSA
+614 GISDVKEIEKLS
-627 KFSFINKSIDE
+627 KQFTFISSQIDE

-647 E
+647 D

>member
-11 KSFGDKVLFQNIN
+11 KSFGDKVLFKNIN

-55 ADSGDI
+55 PDNGDI

-74 EPNLNENHSIEEAIY
+74 EPELNENHTIEQAIY
-89 SGDSEVVKTAI
+89 AGDSEMVKTAI
-100 DYAKLVESHYA
+100 DYNHLVETHYA
-111 NPTEKTENQLDVL
+111 NPTDKTEKQLDIL

-132 AWNVETEIMLVCSNL
+132 AWNVETQIMLVCANL
-147 GLHDLK
+147 GLDDQQ
-153 QKVNTLSGGQKKRLA
+153 QKVSTLSGGQKKRLA

-174 NQPDL
+174 NEPDL

-193 IEWLENYLQSYKKS
+193 IEWLEDYLRSYKKS

-228 DDHKLYEYKG
+228 DNHNLYEYKG
-238 DFAYY
+238 KFAYY

-250 LVMEASELDKAK
+250 EMMQASELEKAK

-274 QPRARTVKSKSRVD
+274 QPRARTTKSKSRVD
-288 AFVDVEKNARKKSMD
+288 AFYDVEAKARKKSVD

-311 VERIGSKIIEVHK
+311 VERIGSKIIEVRNLK
-324 LQKAYGDKK
+324 KAFGEKK
-333 ILNPFS
+333 ILEPFT

-364 LQGIEPPDAGK
+364 LQGIEPPDSGT
-375 VSVGDTIV
+375 VTVGDTIV

-395 SDKRVI
+395 DDKRVI

-415 GTTLSASA
+415 GTSLSASG

-436 GHVGKLSGGE
+436 GHVSKLSGGE
-446 RRRLYLLTVLVK
+446 KRRLYLLTVLVK

-525 EYRQWVYDREDDDDL
+525 EYRQWKYDSE
-540 SAPQIGGTTEITSKS
+540 
-555 TNTAE
+555 AE
-560 VKEETTSQKVV
+560 EEELAKEQKALGEKEQKTIVLEAATKPLEPGIEKPSV
-571 SADVPVAN
+571 EK
-579 SKKLSYKEQKEL
+579 KKLSFKEQKEL
-591 EELDIELPLLEK
+591 ETLDAELPKLEIRKTEIEKLLA
-603 QKTDIETKLSS
+603 S
-614 GITDVSEIEKLSA
+614 GISDVKEIEKLSIEFT
-627 KFSFINKSIDE
+627 KISSQIDE
-638 KTMRWLELQ
+638 KTMRWMELQ
-647 E
+647 D

>member
-11 KSFGDKVLFQNIN
+11 KSFGDKKLFQNIN

-55 ADSGDI
+55 PDSGDI

-74 EPNLNENHSIEEAIY
+74 EPNLDDNHTIEQAIY
-89 SGDSEVVKTAI
+89 AGDSEMVKTAI
-100 DYAKLVESHYA
+100 DYNHLVESHYA
-111 NPTEKTENQLDVL
+111 NPTEKTEKQLDIL

-132 AWNVETEIMLVCSNL
+132 AWNVETQIMLVCANL
-147 GLHDLK
+147 GLNDLT
-153 QKVNTLSGGQKKRLA
+153 QKVSMLSGGQKKRLA

-174 NQPDL
+174 NEPDL

-193 IEWLENYLQSYKKS
+193 IEWLEEYLRSYKKS

-228 DDHKLYEYKG
+228 DDHQLFEYKG
-238 DFAYY
+238 KFDYY

-250 LVMEASELDKAK
+250 MMMQASELEKAK

-288 AFVDVEKNARKKSMD
+288 AFAGVEAKARKKSVD

-311 VERIGSKIIEVHK
+311 VERIGSKIIEVRNLK
-324 LQKAYGDKK
+324 KAFGEKK
-333 ILNPFS
+333 ILEPFT

-364 LQGIEPPDAGK
+364 LQGIEPPDSGN
-375 VSVGDTIV
+375 VTVGDTIV

-395 SDKRVI
+395 DDKRVI

-415 GTTLSASA
+415 GTSLSASG

-436 GHVGKLSGGE
+436 GHVSKLSGGE
-446 RRRLYLLTVLVK
+446 KRRLYLLTVLVR

-525 EYRQWVYDREDDDDL
+525 EYRQWKYDSEDEAEEL
-540 SAPQIGGTTEITSKS
+540 AKEQKLKEIISANDSVVEQPVKQV
-555 TNTAE
+555 AE
-560 VKEETTSQKVV
+560 TIV
-571 SADVPVAN
+571 SEK
-579 SKKLSYKEQKEL
+579 KKLSYKEQKEL
-591 EELDIELPLLEK
+591 ESLDVELPQLETK
-603 QKTDIETKLSS
+603 KLEIETLLAS
-614 GITDVSEIEKLSA
+614 GISDVKEIEKLS
-627 KFSFINKSIDE
+627 KQFTFISSQIDE

-647 E
+647 D

>member
-11 KSFGDKVLFQNIN
+11 KSYGDKVLFKNIN

-47 KILQGIEI
+47 KILQGQEI
-55 ADSGDI
+55 ADSGDVV
-61 AFRKELRISFLSQ
+61 FRKELRISFLSQ
-74 EPNLNENHSIEEAIY
+74 EPELNENHTLLEAIY
-89 SGDSEVVKTAI
+89 AGDSEMVKTAI
-100 DYAKLVESHYA
+100 DYTRLVETHYA

-132 AWNVETEIMLVCSNL
+132 AWNVETQIMLVCSNL
-147 GLHDLK
+147 ALTDLT
-153 QKVNTLSGGQKKRLA
+153 QKVSTLSGGQKKRLA

-174 NQPDL
+174 NEPDL

-193 IEWLENYLQSYKKS
+193 IEWLEDYLRSYKKS

-215 YFLDEVCDRIIEI
+215 YFLDEVCDKIIEI
-228 DDHKLYEYKG
+228 DNYSMHEYKG
-238 DFAYY
+238 NFQYY

-250 LVMEASELDKAK
+250 MMIEASELDKAK
-262 NLYRRELEWVRK
+262 NLYKRELEWVRK
-274 QPRARTVKSKSRVD
+274 QPRARTTKSKSRVD
-288 AFVDVEKNARKKSMD
+288 AFVDVEAKARKKSVD

-311 VERIGSKIIEVHK
+311 VERIGSKIIEVTK
-324 LQKAYGDKK
+324 LQKAFGDKK

-364 LQGIEPPDAGK
+364 LQGIEPPDSGK

-395 SDKRVI
+395 DDKRVI

-415 GTTLSASA
+415 GTSLSASG
-423 LLTRFNFAPEVQY
+423 LLTRFNFPPEVQY
-436 GHVGKLSGGE
+436 GHVSKLSGGE
-446 RRRLYLLTVLVK
+446 RRRLYLLTVLVR

-469 NDLDIITL
+469 NDLDIVTL
-477 QTLEQFLLDF
+477 QTLEEFLLDF

-501 DRLVDHVFAFEGNGV
+501 DRLVDHVFAFEGNGI

-525 EYRQWVYDREDDDDL
+525 EYRQWKFDSED
-540 SAPQIGGTTEITSKS
+540 
-555 TNTAE
+555 
-560 VKEETTSQKVV
+560 
-571 SADVPVAN
+571 
-579 SKKLSYKEQKEL
+579 EL
-591 EELDIELPLLEK
+591 EELEREAKKQKALETKVEEVSKPVLETTMFTEKKKRSYKEEKELEGLESELPELEKKKIDIENKLASGL
-603 QKTDIETKLSS
+603 TDAN
-614 GITDVSEIEKLSA
+614 EIEKLSSQ
-627 KFSFINKSIDE
+627 FSFILKSIDE

-647 E
+647 D

>member
-11 KSFGDKVLFQNIN
+11 KSFGDKILFKNIN

-47 KILQGIEI
+47 KILQGLEI
-55 ADSGDI
+55 PDSGEVV
-61 AFRKELRISFLSQ
+61 FRKDLRISFLSQ
-74 EPNLNENHSIEEAIY
+74 EPDLDNNHTIEEAIY
-89 SGDSEVVKTAI
+89 SCDSEMVKTAI
-100 DYAKLVESHYA
+100 DYAHLIETHYA

-124 TNKMNDLE
+124 THRMNDLE
-132 AWNVETEIMLVCSNL
+132 AWNVETQIKVVCSNL
-147 GLHDLK
+147 GLNDLK
-153 QKVNTLSGGQKKRLA
+153 QKVSTLSGGQKKRLA

-174 NQPDL
+174 NEPDL
-179 LIMDEPTNHLDVTV
+179 LIMDEPTNHLDVSV
-193 IEWLENYLQSYKKS
+193 IEWLEDYLHSYKKS

-215 YFLDEVCDRIIEI
+215 YFLDAVCDRIIEI
-228 DDHKLYEYKG
+228 DNHEIYEYKG
-238 DFAYY
+238 NFEYY
-243 MEKKAER
+243 MEKKSER
-250 LVMEASELDKAK
+250 QQMEASELEKAK

-274 QPRARTVKSKSRVD
+274 QPKARTTKSKSRVD
-288 AFVDVEKNARKKSMD
+288 AFEAIEAKARAKKIE

-311 VERIGSKIIEVHK
+311 VERIGSKVLEAHK
-324 LQKAYGDKK
+324 LQKAFGDKK
-333 ILNPFS
+333 ILEPFT

-364 LQGIEPPDAGK
+364 LQGIEPPDAGH

-383 FGYYSQKGIQVA
+383 FGYYSQKGIQVPD
-395 SDKRVI
+395 DKRVI

-415 GTTLSASA
+415 GTSLSASA
-423 LLTRFNFAPEVQY
+423 LLTRFNFPPAVQF

-477 QTLEQFLLDF
+477 QTLEEFLLEF

-516 VKDFPGNYS
+516 VKDFPGNYT
-525 EYRQWVYDREDDDDL
+525 EYRQWKDDMQVLEEAKAKGQFPNDE
-540 SAPQIGGTTEITSKS
+540 APEESNDNKIEIEKPGVTEK
-555 TNTAE
+555 
-560 VKEETTSQKVV
+560 
-571 SADVPVAN
+571 
-579 SKKLSYKEQKEL
+579 KKLSFKEQKEL
-591 EELDIELPLLEK
+591 ETIEKDLEMLEK
-603 QKTDIETKLSS
+603 RKTEIEFLLAGGTTNVAEIQKLSDEFN
-614 GITDVSEIEKLSA
+614 TVNLC
-627 KFSFINKSIDE
+627 IDE
-638 KTMRWLELQ
+638 KTMRWLELHG
-647 E
+647 

>member
-11 KSFGDKVLFQNIN
+11 KSFGDKILFKNIN

-55 ADSGDI
+55 PDSGEVV
-61 AFRKELRISFLSQ
+61 FRKELRISFLSQ
-74 EPNLNENHSIEEAIY
+74 EPDLDNNHTIEEAIY
-89 SGDSEVVKTAI
+89 SCDSEMVKTAI
-100 DYAKLVESHYA
+100 DYAHLIETHYA

-124 TNKMNDLE
+124 THRMNDLE
-132 AWNVETEIMLVCSNL
+132 AWNVETQIKVVCSNL

-153 QKVNTLSGGQKKRLA
+153 QKVSTLSGGQKKRLA

-174 NQPDL
+174 NEPDL
-179 LIMDEPTNHLDVTV
+179 LIMDEPTNHLDVSV
-193 IEWLENYLQSYKKS
+193 IEWLEEYLRSYKKS

-215 YFLDEVCDRIIEI
+215 YFLDAVCDRIIEI
-228 DDHKLYEYKG
+228 DNHEIYEYKG
-238 DFAYY
+238 NFAYY
-243 MEKKAER
+243 MEKKLER
-250 LVMEASELDKAK
+250 QQMEASELEKAK

-274 QPRARTVKSKSRVD
+274 QPKARTTKSKSRVD
-288 AFVDVEKNARKKSMD
+288 AFEAVEAKARAKKIE

-311 VERIGSKIIEVHK
+311 VERIGSKVLEVHK
-324 LQKAYGDKK
+324 LQKAFGNKK
-333 ILNPFS
+333 ILDPFT

-364 LQGIEPPDAGK
+364 LQGIEPPDAGH

-383 FGYYSQKGIQVA
+383 FGYYSQKGIQVPD
-395 SDKRVI
+395 DKRVI

-415 GTTLSASA
+415 GTSLSASA
-423 LLTRFNFAPEVQY
+423 LLTRFNFPPAVQF

-469 NDLDIITL
+469 NDLDILTL
-477 QTLEQFLLDF
+477 QTLEEFLLDF

-516 VKDFPGNYS
+516 VKDFPGNYT
-525 EYRQWVYDREDDDDL
+525 EYRQWKDDLEVLKENKVDMSTDDDVIAHPIIEKNAD
-540 SAPQIGGTTEITSKS
+540 APKQETTEK
-555 TNTAE
+555 
-560 VKEETTSQKVV
+560 
-571 SADVPVAN
+571 
-579 SKKLSYKEQKEL
+579 KKLSYKEQKEL
-591 EELDIELPLLEK
+591 ETLDNELPKLEIRK
-603 QKTDIETKLSS
+603 KEIETLLAS
-614 GITDVSEIEKLSA
+614 GISDLKEIEKLSA
-627 KFSFINKSIDE
+627 EFTTVSNQIDE